1 MTDSQV
7 VVSVAK
13 QTPPDVPLTTFSV
26 QLANAKNDI
35 VALAE
40 GTAALA
46 RLKDGDRVL
55 IANVQPP
62 PAKDDI
68 GRIKFRAGYVRNGQ
82 RPAN

>member
-55 IANVQPP
+55 ICETCSHHPQ
-62 PAKDDI
+62 KDDI
-68 GRIKFRAGYVRNGQ
+68 GRIKIPRWLT
-82 RPAN
+82 